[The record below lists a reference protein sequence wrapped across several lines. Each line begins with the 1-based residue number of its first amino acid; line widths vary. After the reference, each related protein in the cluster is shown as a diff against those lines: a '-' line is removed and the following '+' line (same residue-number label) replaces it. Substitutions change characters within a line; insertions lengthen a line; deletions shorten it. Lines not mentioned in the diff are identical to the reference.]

1 MRYCFDLDGTICNTP
16 LRESDRKPGYLES
29 TPFPYMV
36 ETVNRLYD
44 EGNYIIIMTARGRGS
59 GIDWT
64 ELTQRQLSDW
74 GVKYHEIEPMFH
86 KPNADIF
93 IDDKGIDVEEWKK
106 HQPLKKGIVAGAF
119 DLMHPGYTRMFS
131 FAKQHCNY
139 LTVALHVDPTTERDW
154 KLAPVQSVEDRK
166 EILLALRDVDQ
177 VITYES
183 EDEFLDMLD
192 SGEYHLRFLGDDYND
207 GSYSGVGIGLPIVWI
222 PRREHHYSTT
232 RLKNLIYQSIH
243 NG

>member
-16 LRESDRKPGYLES
+16 LRESDKKPGYLES

-64 ELTQRQLSDW
+64 DLTKQQLSDW

-106 HQPLKKGIVAGAF
+106 HQPLKKGIIAGAF

-177 VITYES
+177 VITYNS

-207 GSYSGVGIGLPIVWI
+207 GSYTGVGIGLPIVWV
-222 PRREHHYSTT
+222 PRRSHEYSTT

>member
-1 MRYCFDLDGTICNTP
+1 
-16 LRESDRKPGYLES
+16 
-29 TPFPYMV
+29 MV

-44 EGNYIIIMTARGRGS
+44 EGNYIIIQTARGRSS

-64 ELTQRQLSDW
+64 GLTERHLSEW

-86 KPNADIF
+86 KPHADIF
-93 IDDKGIDVEEWKK
+93 IDDKGIDVEDWKK
-106 HQPLKKGIVAGAF
+106 HQPLRKGIVAGAF
-119 DLMHPGYTRMFS
+119 DIIHPGYVRMFRK
-131 FAKQHCNY
+131 AKEHCNR
-139 LTVALHVDPTTERDW
+139 LTVALHIDPTSERDW

-166 EILLALRDVDQ
+166 EILLALKDVDE
-177 VITYES
+177 VVTYNT
-183 EDEFLDMLD
+183 EDEFLDLLD
-192 SGEYHLRFLGDDYND
+192 SGEYHVRFLGDDYDD

-222 PRREHHYSTT
+222 PRKEHEYSTT